1 MLPGPETTGQADP
14 RAIVLL
20 SATGL
25 PIIVSV
31 TAIGVESGLL
41 ATTTAAALVG
51 AGMLSVLVFPL
62 VALAQRPA
70 GPVITGAARRP

>member
-1 MLPGPETTGQADP
+1 MAVT
-14 RAIVLL
+14 
-20 SATGL
+20 ATG
-25 PIIVSV
+25 
-31 TAIGVESGLL
+31 VEPGLL

-62 VALAQRPA
+62 VALAQRPT